1 MDRWV
6 KGSDKFCWTSKNENL
21 FSQQVLHLDPLASD
35 TVVPKN
41 PGDVAHDLRVVAEP
55 LRHVGQHRVA
65 LQRGEGLTTALAVQG
80 VPLK

>member
-1 MDRWV
+1 MLRTGERV
-6 KGSDKFCWTSKNENL
+6 RTLKTK
-21 FSQQVLHLDPLASD
+21 PIM
-35 TVVPKN
+35 TVIVPEY